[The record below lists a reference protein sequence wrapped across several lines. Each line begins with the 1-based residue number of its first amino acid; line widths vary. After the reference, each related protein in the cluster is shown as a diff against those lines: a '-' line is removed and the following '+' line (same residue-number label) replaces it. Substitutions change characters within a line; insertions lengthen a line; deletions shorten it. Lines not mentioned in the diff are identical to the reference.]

1 MGQESCAWEHRSA
14 QWSAQWFH
22 GALGRAEGLLPAS
35 GPGPT
40 TRQNWQWVLHHP
52 GAMWALWGGRADRQ
66 RSIGGQSA
74 ALLLA
79 PAPSGGWSVPPST
92 QQVFVLSPPVS
103 CPSAQACLL
112 TSRFPAFLP
121 PDCQVRSSCTTL
133 LKIGEGWHQ
142 QGAKDKILKLF
153 HSH

>member
-1 MGQESCAWEHRSA
+1 MR
-14 QWSAQWFH
+14 WFH

-40 TRQNWQWVLHHP
+40 TRQNWQWGLHHP
-52 GAMWALWGGRADRQ
+52 GAVWALCGAGRQQAGGQAVLHRGTKCCSAPSTC
-66 RSIGGQSA
+66 SIRGQSA
-74 ALLLA
+74 
-79 PAPSGGWSVPPST
+79 PPST
-92 QQVFVLSPPVS
+92 QLVLVLSPPAS
-103 CPSAQACLL
+103 CPSAQARLL
-112 TSRFPAFLP
+112 TRCFPAFNP

-133 LKIGEGWHQ
+133 LETGEGRHQ